1 MKKST
6 IHIDHT
12 STPFEYAETRWE
24 GHQNLEI
31 LDSELSANTHFQK
44 KLADIEIIRKK
55 TRILSEAISEKKIVL
70 VKDYAGHA
78 VTRTIEPV
86 NLVARG
92 ESIWCFEHESM
103 INKQLRINR
112 IGDIELLDRDWEF
125 EEYHKKGETD
135 IFKWSGSEKIRIRM
149 DMRAKAKRDLLE
161 RFPDAA
167 YLSSSELYPLSEDV
181 WRLDTTV
188 TTLKPVVRFY
198 AGWLNEIDIIDTPAL
213 QEAFDE
219 YISQNSPS
227 VKSQEQYTA
236 EQQKAILSL
245 LYDVMMADKV
255 ANPLEKRFLN
265 KYFCKFNMSIF
276 EFEYIEKERS
286 IAIAKNMSDEQK
298 SDLKRILNAMA
309 FSDYVFKEEEKKY
322 IEEITSFL

>member
-1 MKKST
+1 MKNSQSKFSNEKSKS
-6 IHIDHT
+6 HSMANPNT
-12 STPFEYAETRWE
+12 SKASS
-24 GHQNLEI
+24 GCCCG
-31 LDSELSANTHFQK
+31 SKLS
-44 KLADIEIIRKK
+44 DE
-55 TRILSEAISEKKIVL
+55 V
-70 VKDYAGHA
+70 D
-78 VTRTIEPV
+78 
-86 NLVARG
+86 
-92 ESIWCFEHESM
+92 
-103 INKQLRINR
+103 
-112 IGDIELLDRDWEF
+112 
-125 EEYHKKGETD
+125 
-135 IFKWSGSEKIRIRM
+135 
-149 DMRAKAKRDLLE
+149 
-161 RFPDAA
+161 
-167 YLSSSELYPLSEDV
+167 
-181 WRLDTTV
+181 
-188 TTLKPVVRFY
+188 
-198 AGWLNEIDIIDTPAL
+198 EIDIIDTPAL